1 MADDIAL
8 NRAQRTTLFS
18 LQQIERDS
26 AVSQRRL
33 SFGRKIVDVTDG
45 ATQFFQARSLTNRLS
60 DIRDRGEQI
69 DQAISALQTFVG
81 GAQNLQNLLD
91 IARGHVLRAEANLE
105 NTAVAAQTR
114 QSITRDFR
122 EVLRNFFETANSL
135 QYNGLNL
142 LVDADRSFSVR
153 FSDRANDRLVVQ
165 GRNLF
170 DNGAYTLDK
179 GNLFGRD
186 IINNNGFFN
195 FVSTQLNL
203 NAATTRNS
211 IVIRGELDAAS
222 ATALATDGST
232 GANLVTP
239 IATVEFRPGATLSVG
254 ATTNVRVDGAETGTP
269 LTPEYTT
276 IGTTGQTYRNVD
288 RVSFVTSASTRV
300 VDNGDGSY
308 TITGLNAGN
317 TGTTIPGLQIG
328 AGATSNTAAADTVG
342 EVAGFSGITTASA
355 AILDDIRYVLD
366 LAKNRLETIESFLGS
381 NVALLQERLSFGI
394 GYGND
399 LTIGRDKIVL
409 ADVNQEAAIL
419 TTLRTRNQIGI
430 GALASNAESEQQLLR
445 LLS

>member
-18 LQQIERDS
+18 LQQIERD
-26 AVSQRRL
+26 AGVSQRRL

-203 NAATTRNS
+203 AAASATDT
-211 IVIRGELDAAS
+211 IVIRGDLVANSRD
-222 ATALATDGST
+222 ALATNDNAT
-232 GANLVTP
+232 GGNLVVAAGTE
-239 IATVEFRPGATLSVG
+239 VRFRQGTTLSVG
-254 ATTNVRVDGAETGTP
+254 TTTLVRVDGAETGTP
-269 LTPEYTT
+269 LTPEYTA
-276 IGTTGQTYRNVD
+276 TTGQTYRNVD
-288 RVSFVTSASTRV
+288 SVSFVTTATTRV

-308 TITGLNAGN
+308 TITGLAAGS
-317 TGTTIPGLQIG
+317 TGTTASGLQIG
-328 AGATSNTAAADTVG
+328 AGATSNTVG
-342 EVAGFSGITTASA
+342 VATEAEVRGFSAITTANA
-355 AILDDIRYVLD
+355 AILDDIRFVLD
-366 LAKNRLETIESFLGS
+366 LASNRLETIENFLGS
-381 NVALLQERLSFGI
+381 NIALLQERLSFGI
-394 GYGND
+394 TYGNN

>member
-1 MADDIAL
+1 MADDIAI

-45 ATQFFQARSLTNRLS
+45 AAQFFQARALTNRIS
-60 DIRDRGEQI
+60 DITERGEQV

-105 NTAVAAQTR
+105 STVQAAQTR

-122 EVLRNFFETANSL
+122 EALRNFFEAASAL
-135 QYNGLNL
+135 EYNGLNL
-142 LVDADRSFSVR
+142 LVDKNRSFSVR
-153 FSDRANDRLVVQ
+153 FSDRAYDRLTVQ

-170 DNGAYTLDK
+170 TYGPYTLDK

-186 IINNNGFFN
+186 TVSNNGGITFAN
-195 FVSTQLNL
+195 TQLDL
-203 NAATTRNS
+203 DDANAANE
-211 IVIRGELDAAS
+211 VVVRGDLVAGSAGRLDSGAIG
-222 ATALATDGST
+222 TDGF
-232 GANLVTP
+232 GNIVNAGVVT
-239 IATVEFRPGATLSVG
+239 FRPGAVVSAG
-254 ATTNVRVDGAETGTP
+254 RTTSAAVNGGTAGS
-269 LTPEYTT
+269 
-276 IGTTGQTYRNVD
+276 IGPADLTYRNVD
-288 RVSFVTSASTRV
+288 RVRFTTTTATKVK
-300 VDNGDGSY
+300 DNGDGSY
-308 TITGLNAGN
+308 TLTGISTLVLGRD
-317 TGTTIPGLQIG
+317 
-328 AGATSNTAAADTVG
+328 ATSGVVGVASAA
-342 EVAGFSGITTASA
+342 EVSGFSAITSTNA
-355 AILDDIRYVLD
+355 AILDDIRFVLD
-366 LAKNRLETIESFLGS
+366 LAKDRLETIESALGS

>member
-203 NAATTRNS
+203 AAASTTDT
-211 IVIRGELDAAS
+211 IVIRGELAS
-222 ATALATDGST
+222 RSVSLATAGVAAAPT
-232 GANLVTP
+232 TP
-239 IATVEFRPGATLSVG
+239 GRVIFRPGATVAVG
-254 ATTNVRVDGAETGTP
+254 DGTEVTLNGVNQGDVAFLTG
-269 LTPEYTT
+269 
-276 IGTTGQTYRNVD
+276 YRNVD
-288 RVSFVTSASTRV
+288 RVRFLTDDTSRIT
-300 VDNGDGSY
+300 DNGDGSY
-308 TITGLNAGN
+308 TITNVASLEVGFGIGSGVAGF
-317 TGTTIPGLQIG
+317 
-328 AGATSNTAAADTVG
+328 STVG

>member
-1 MADDIAL
+1 MADDIAI

-26 AVSQRRL
+26 TVSQRRL

-45 ATQFFQARSLTNRLS
+45 AAQFFQARALTNRIS
-60 DIRDRGEQI
+60 DITERGEQV

-105 NTAVAAQTR
+105 TTAQAAQTR
-114 QSITRDFR
+114 ESITRDFR
-122 EVLRNFFETANSL
+122 EALRNFFEAASAL
-135 QYNGLNL
+135 EYNGLNL
-142 LVDADRSFSVR
+142 LVDKNRSFSVR
-153 FSDRANDRLVVQ
+153 FSDRAYDRLVVQ

-170 DNGAYTLDK
+170 TYGAYTLEK

-186 IINNNGFFN
+186 TIDNNGGITFRN
-195 FVSTQLNL
+195 TQLD
-203 NAATTRNS
+203 
-211 IVIRGELDAAS
+211 LDAADAANEVVVRGDLVAAS
-222 ATALATDGST
+222 AGRLDAGAIAADGF
-232 GANLVTP
+232 GNIVNAGVVT
-239 IATVEFRPGATLSVG
+239 FRPGAVVSVG
-254 ATTNVRVDGAETGTP
+254 DGTVAAVNDGTAAD
-269 LTPEYTT
+269 
-276 IGTTGQTYRNVD
+276 IGADLTYRNVD
-288 RVSFVTSASTRV
+288 RVRFTTTTATKVK
-300 VDNGDGSY
+300 DNGDGSY
-308 TITGLNAGN
+308 TLTGIGSLVLGRDATSGVTGVATAAEVTGFSTITGTNA
-317 TGTTIPGLQIG
+317 
-328 AGATSNTAAADTVG
+328 AV
-342 EVAGFSGITTASA
+342 
-355 AILDDIRYVLD
+355 LDDIRFALD
-366 LAKNRLETIESFLGS
+366 LAKDRLETIESTLGS